1 MINKFLKLIAYNINC
16 FTFYNSVSIAD
27 DHVTNK
33 EIISELK
40 KEITELGEK
49 PKKRKILQPS
59 KKYIAV
65 LKAQKEELEKE
76 KAKRAKIDAVKEE
89 IIKELEK
96 LGEKTSI

>member
-1 MINKFLKLIAYNINC
+1 MINKFLKLISIISIVLLSI
-16 FTFYNSVSIAD
+16 TSLSIAD

-33 EIISELK
+33 VIISDLK

-49 PKKRKILQPS
+49 PKKRKILQPG

-76 KAKRAKIDAVKEE
+76 KAKQAKIDAVKE
-89 IIKELEK
+89 
-96 LGEKTSI
+96 